1 MAISPIATD
10 RFTFGTLYA
19 MVAVILF
26 WAGFPM
32 INHGLSSRFLKDYLL
47 QWEASILAHS
57 SRQGQWPSFTG
68 SNHVSYMDAVID
80 NMSRAGVPL
89 PNYNTNV
96 TYRYRIEKFGTGDED
111 IFILCFHDRLVLF
124 GLSNKSLNHLDKA
137 IDHHQ
142 DLMHGQV
149 SGYLGKNG
157 KTYIG
162 TWRI

>member
-19 MVAVILF
+19 MVAVLLF
-26 WAGFPM
+26 WAGTPL
-32 INHGLSSRFLKDYLL
+32 INQGVSSRFFKDYLL
-47 QWEASILAHS
+47 QWEVTIRTHS
-57 SRQGQWPSFTG
+57 AQQGQWPTFSR
-68 SNHVSYMDAVID
+68 SNHVSYMDTVIR
-80 NMSRAGVPL
+80 NMARAGVPL
-89 PNYNTNV
+89 PNSNTNV
-96 TYRYRIEKFGTGDED
+96 TYRYRMEKLGSNDED

-124 GLSNKSLNHLDKA
+124 GLSNKSLNRLDKT

-142 DLMHGQV
+142 DLAHGQV